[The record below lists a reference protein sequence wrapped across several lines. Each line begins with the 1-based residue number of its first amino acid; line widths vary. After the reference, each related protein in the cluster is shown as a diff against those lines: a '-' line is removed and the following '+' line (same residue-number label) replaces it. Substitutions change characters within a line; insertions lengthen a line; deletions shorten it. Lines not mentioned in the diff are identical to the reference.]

1 MVRTAVESERAYGH
15 GSVSGSLAEAA
26 HHLPVARLQGPDAT
40 DLHPEKLPPPD
51 ATIYGP
57 RPLSAARSASVDDLA
72 F

>member
-40 DLHPEKLPPPD
+40 DLHPEKLHPPGRHDLRAAP
-51 ATIYGP
+51 AER
-57 RPLSAARSASVDDLA
+57 RPQCFCR
-72 F
+72 